1 MNLLQYLHQKLYKT
15 FIGLTVGLTVLS
27 AGIAATDLDKQST
40 IEQIPHV
47 IIPDIQ
53 AGIEKYIAEQTK
65 AGGGYFTLRYEDKVM
80 KLKLVRVH
88 TEYLANLGPRRHFA
102 CVDLASTDGNVY
114 DVDFFLSG
122 DPGNMTVTETTVHKV
137 NGRPLYLWRQQEDGT
152 WAHAPVDEASLELL
166 GVIEGVDRFD
176 FVYQATLPE
185 LNNNARMWIPIPESD
200 AFQTIEMTKMI
211 MPGKHR
217 VLTDKRYGNKVLFI
231 ELEPKDSGSRLSM
244 NFHVRRLE
252 KGIYED
258 ETIPTDF
265 LAPERLVPDS
275 DQFQTIATEV
285 LKDKR
290 GGDLVRARALYDH
303 TIDTML
309 YQKFGDGYGKG
320 DAEYACGAG
329 FGNCTDYHS
338 YFIALA
344 RASNIPARFAIGA
357 GIPSNRDEGGISGY
371 HCWAEFYAEGKWWP
385 VDISEADK
393 YTSLATYYFGHNPAN
408 RIEFSR
414 GRDLVVEPG
423 PKSGPIN
430 FLAYPILEVD
440 GKEILVKPQL
450 GFTRVAG

>member
-1 MNLLQYLHQKLYKT
+1 MDTCRCHRNRFAVVLCAT
-15 FIGLTVGLTVLS
+15 TGLALICSVF
-27 AGIAATDLDKQST
+27 ATNDREEHVA
-40 IEQIPHV
+40 IESIPHV
-47 IIPDIQ
+47 VTADIK
-53 AGIEKYIAEQTK
+53 AGIEYHIEEQSLL
-65 AGGGYFTLRYEDKVM
+65 GGGYFPLEFEGK
-80 KLKLVRVH
+80 KLNLKLVRVH
-88 TEYLANLGPRRHFA
+88 MEYLANLGPRRHFA

-185 LNNNARMWIPIPESD
+185 LNNNARMWIPLPESD

-450 GFTRVAG
+450 GFTRVAS

>member
-1 MNLLQYLHQKLYKT
+1 LSQHLSTRIYQLSILLST
-15 FIGLTVGLTVLS
+15 LTLTLAVS
-27 AGIAATDLDKQST
+27 ARSETTISDEQTT
-40 IEQIPHV
+40 IEPIPHV
-47 IIPDIQ
+47 IVPDIQ
-53 AGIEKYIAEQTK
+53 AGIEKYIAEQTEQ
-65 AGGGYFTLRYEDKVM
+65 GGGYFTLRYEDKIM

-122 DPGNMTVTETTVHKV
+122 DPGNMTVTETTVHKI

-166 GVIEGVDRFD
+166 GVIEDVDQFD

-185 LNNNARMWIPIPESD
+185 FTENARMWIPIPESD
-200 AFQTIEMTKMI
+200 AFQTIEMTQLN
-211 MPGKHR
+211 MPGTHR
-217 VLTDKRYGNKVLFI
+217 VLTDKQYGNKVLFI

-244 NFHVRRLE
+244 KFHVKRLE
-252 KGIYED
+252 KGIYKD

-265 LAPERLVPDS
+265 LAPDRLVPDS
-275 DQFQTIATEV
+275 DQFQAIAIEV

-290 GGDLVRARALYDH
+290 GGDLVKARALYDH

-309 YQKFGDGYGKG
+309 YQKLGDGYGKG

-430 FLAYPILEVD
+430 FLAYPILEVGD
-440 GKEILVKPQL
+440 KEIPVKPQL
-450 GFTRVAG
+450 GFTRITG

>member
-1 MNLLQYLHQKLYKT
+1 
-15 FIGLTVGLTVLS
+15 
-27 AGIAATDLDKQST
+27 
-40 IEQIPHV
+40 
-47 IIPDIQ
+47 
-53 AGIEKYIAEQTK
+53 
-65 AGGGYFTLRYEDKVM
+65 M

-122 DPGNMTVTETTVHKV
+122 DPGNMTVTETTVHKI

-166 GVIEGVDRFD
+166 GVIEDVDQFD

-185 LNNNARMWIPIPESD
+185 FTENARMWIPIPESD
-200 AFQTIEMTKMI
+200 AFQTIEMTQLN
-211 MPGKHR
+211 MPGTHR
-217 VLTDKRYGNKVLFI
+217 VLTDKQYGNKVLFI

-244 NFHVRRLE
+244 KFHVKRLE
-252 KGIYED
+252 KGIYKD

-265 LAPERLVPDS
+265 LAPDRLVPDS
-275 DQFQTIATEV
+275 DQFQAIAIEV

-290 GGDLVRARALYDH
+290 GGDLVKARALYDH

-309 YQKFGDGYGKG
+309 YQKLGDGYGKG

-430 FLAYPILEVD
+430 FLAYPILEVGD
-440 GKEILVKPQL
+440 KEIPVKPQL
-450 GFTRVAG
+450 GFTRITG